1 MKCRV
6 EHLVQNVRLECD
18 KLLQNFGIK
27 RLPWRT
33 QMIQCID
40 QIYQA
45 EADNVNRVLRRQ
57 SFGRSGKSAM
67 RTATSKC
74 VVVWLTVLAR
84 ALSSE

>member
-1 MKCRV
+1 MG
-6 EHLVQNVRLECD
+6 ELVYAQARQREDLADNLLQPVRGDEVPGRAPRPKDVRLECD

-45 EADNVNRVLRRQ
+45 EADNE
-57 SFGRSGKSAM
+57 S
-67 RTATSKC
+67 
-74 VVVWLTVLAR
+74 
-84 ALSSE
+84 